1 MNRADDI
8 AAAPVRAQTIGARR
22 LAAMLLREGTDPE
35 HPGPCVLMGV
45 NARWKPS
52 DEIGAMNRSYRSATA
67 AVGHSRVTALCDKC
81 DAIPVAAVRLPFHK
95 GHCPAK
101 LAGSSR
107 D

>member
-52 DEIGAMNRSYRSATA
+52 DEIGARNRSYRSATA
-67 AVGHSRVTALCDKC
+67 AVGR
-81 DAIPVAAVRLPFHK
+81 
-95 GHCPAK
+95 
-101 LAGSSR
+101 
-107 D
+107 